1 MARDDSDDPSA
12 ATAVVLDTIATQ
24 TGVSA
29 SLTRSDDGAEL
40 LRVRDAQGRL
50 LFEHNSATRLTVLVA
65 PDGDLELRAPRG
77 KVRVVA
83 AEGIELSTPSVRS
96 KVGEARVEG
105 KTLELSFERIKTAA
119 AVVETVAGRI
129 LERARDAYRETE
141 GLSQTRA
148 GRLRL
153 VAEKT
158 ISMLGQRAVVK
169 AREDVKVKGEKVY
182 LA

>member
-83 AEGIELSTPSVRS
+83 AEGIELSTPSVRA
-96 KVGEARVEG
+96 KVGEARVSELCVAAEG
-105 KTLELSFERIKTAA
+105 PRGTLVGGRSLRGTWCSVNCELAVERCLTGA
-119 AVVETVAGRI
+119 
-129 LERARDAYRETE
+129 
-141 GLSQTRA
+141 TRWSSYPPSSA
-148 GRLRL
+148 
-153 VAEKT
+153 
-158 ISMLGQRAVVK
+158 
-169 AREDVKVKGEKVY
+169 
-182 LA
+182 